1 MSDPQQPAGTYAP
14 RYRPTEAISYG
25 WRKFKE
31 HPSALVVPMIVA
43 LIVLVIVGLFFQFV
57 VAGGFFGK
65 TECSTAVNAA
75 GQPTRDCG
83 QPFWRQLLGAG
94 LGAALISLFAQIMLA
109 GIYRGALRL
118 IDGEDFGLGQLFE
131 GYSKAHVIFASIF
144 ISVATGIAT
153 ILCYLPGVLIAF
165 LTSFT
170 LFFIVDQEMEAAE
183 AIAASVKMVWHHF
196 GIVLVFFILA
206 AICLAL
212 GFIALVIGL
221 LVAAPVVVIA
231 AAYTYRRLEDLPV
244 NP

>member
-1 MSDPQQPAGTYAP
+1 
-14 RYRPTEAISYG
+14 
-25 WRKFKE
+25 
-31 HPSALVVPMIVA
+31 MIVA

-57 VAGGFFGK
+57 IAGGFFGK
-65 TECSTAVNAA
+65 TECNNAVNAA
-75 GQPTRDCG
+75 GQATRDCG

-131 GYSKAHVIFASIF
+131 GYSKAQVIFASIF

-196 GIVLVFFILA
+196 GIVLVFFILG

-212 GFIALVIGL
+212 GFIALVVGL

-231 AAYTYRRLEDLPV
+231 AAYTYRRLEELPV
-244 NP
+244 SP